1 MPRDKVAKIYSKTSL
16 KDGAA
21 VQQILDR
28 SFICDNIREICGQT
42 KTTVAWFGYS
52 VTRLDDFLKFLVTK
66 FPTKVTQIISNFLG
80 YFEKPHSYVKT
91 ALATSWVTWKNLGYF
106 LIMHMVTLFA
116 YLTLMTQLNS
126 LALIWFFV

>member
-66 FPTKVTQIISNFLG
+66 FPKKVTQIISNFLG

-91 ALATSWVTWKNLGYF
+91 ALATSWKIFGL
-106 LIMHMVTLFA
+106 LFTPTSGHTA
-116 YLTLMTQLNS
+116 RRSHLMPYSTSS
-126 LALIWFFV
+126 L